1 MINNNNDYN
10 KELDKLTESF
20 WAEYQKADVKRQWN
34 SLTRQSMASQND
46 IVRKYAERFAMLR
59 SLAEMRGVKV
69 DNPGDRGD
77 TVTLKVPASENPL
90 IDG

>member
-1 MINNNNDYN
+1 MINNSNEYND
-10 KELDKLTESF
+10 ELDKLTRSF
-20 WAEYQKADVKRQWN
+20 WCEYQKADVKRSWN

-59 SLAEMRGVKV
+59 SLAEMRGVEI
-69 DNPGDRGD
+69 DNPGDSGKTISL
-77 TVTLKVPASENPL
+77 TVAANDNPL